1 MSGVQS
7 AGIGATASVLG
18 TQFLPAQ
25 GAAGHAARVALAAT
39 GFAAGI
45 YLLFAFG
52 LILIGI
58 ALRWAG
64 THQVRP

>member
-1 MSGVQS
+1 VSGVQS

-18 TQFLPAQ
+18 TQFVPAQ

-39 GFAAGI
+39 GLASGVYLVFAA
-45 YLLFAFG
+45 G

-58 ALRWAG
+58 AMRWAAA
-64 THQVRP
+64 REARR